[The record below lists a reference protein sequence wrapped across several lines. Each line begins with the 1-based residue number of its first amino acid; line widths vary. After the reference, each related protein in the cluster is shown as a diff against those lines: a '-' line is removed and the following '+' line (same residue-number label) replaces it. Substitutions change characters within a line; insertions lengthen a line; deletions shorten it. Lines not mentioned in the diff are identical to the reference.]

1 MRSTGDYRAGLRT
14 GHWRSSSMTNE
25 PIVTNRK
32 VIHAAGVLLVQPD
45 AELGEAWRAA
55 LVDFGMAGAHV
66 AADSEAAVASIRAR
80 RPSGIVIALETQIE
94 SHDLMARLASG
105 ECGDLADIPVV
116 LVMARPTRS
125 AVIAAASAGFDAVL
139 PFPLAP
145 RLIYRRMGSL
155 MQKARRAAR
164 LKAQP
169 HPSLASVLQ
178 GETGLS

>member
-1 MRSTGDYRAGLRT
+1 
-14 GHWRSSSMTNE
+14 MTTHPLVN
-25 PIVTNRK
+25 NRK
-32 VIHAAGVLLVQPD
+32 VIHAAGVLIIQPD
-45 AELGEAWRAA
+45 RELAESWRAA
-55 LVDFGMAGAHV
+55 LVDFGMAGVHV
-66 AADSEAAVASIRAR
+66 VADGEAAIASIRTR
-80 RPSGIVIALETQIE
+80 RPSGIVVALDSQIE
-94 SHDLMARLASG
+94 AHDLMARLASG

-116 LVMARPTRS
+116 LVMPRPTRS

-169 HPSLASVLQ
+169 HQSLASAL
-178 GETGLS
+178 ESESGLS